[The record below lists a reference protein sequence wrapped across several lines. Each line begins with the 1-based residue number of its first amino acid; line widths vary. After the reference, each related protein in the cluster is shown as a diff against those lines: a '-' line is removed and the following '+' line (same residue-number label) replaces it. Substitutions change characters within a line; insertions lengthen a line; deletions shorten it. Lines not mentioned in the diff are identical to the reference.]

1 MIKHPVSLR
10 TSCSMKVKRWTSS
23 WSILPERL
31 SSIWS
36 ILVGS
41 CSNKG
46 ILKITGNDKVNI
58 RFVLSPVHFAIILK
72 YIFWLLLLWFCQVFF
87 KGFAIPTNLL
97 HTTLNLALVL
107 LAIRFASFYIK
118 STFWSRTVYVV
129 CVIIE
134 FFGYLNYG
142 LRPFNCL
149 TA

>member
-1 MIKHPVSLR
+1 
-10 TSCSMKVKRWTSS
+10 
-23 WSILPERL
+23 
-31 SSIWS
+31 
-36 ILVGS
+36 VGS

-118 STFWSRTVYVV
+118 GTIYTIFVRRNFLICHCAIYNLKSILVSFSI
-129 CVIIE
+129 CII
-134 FFGYLNYG
+134 LI
-142 LRPFNCL
+142 
-149 TA
+149 